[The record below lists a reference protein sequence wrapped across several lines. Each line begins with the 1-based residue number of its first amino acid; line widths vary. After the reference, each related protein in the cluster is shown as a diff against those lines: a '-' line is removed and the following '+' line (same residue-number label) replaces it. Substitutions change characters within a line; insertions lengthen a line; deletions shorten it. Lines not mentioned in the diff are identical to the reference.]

1 MPSYRL
7 GRINDDIKKEIA
19 AMIPNLKDPRVH
31 GMISVTRV
39 DTTSD
44 LRYCKVYVSALD
56 KSDMKEVI
64 RGLKSASG
72 FMRREL
78 GQRVKLRYTP
88 ELTFIADDSMDEG
101 ARILKLMNDLK

>member
-19 AMIPNLKDPRVH
+19 SMIPTLKDPRIH

-56 KSDMKEVI
+56 KSDMADVI

-78 GQRVKLRYTP
+78 GQRIKLRYTP
-88 ELTFIADDSMDEG
+88 ELTFIADNSIDEG
-101 ARILKLMNDLK
+101 AKIIKLMEDLK

>member
-19 AMIPNLKDPRVH
+19 SMIPTLKDPRVH

-44 LRYCKVYVSALD
+44 LRHCKVYVSALD
-56 KSDMKEVI
+56 KSDMADVI

-78 GQRVKLRYTP
+78 GRRIKLRYTP
-88 ELTFIADDSMDEG
+88 ELTFIADNSIDEGTKIIKLMDE
-101 ARILKLMNDLK
+101 LK

>member
-19 AMIPNLKDPRVH
+19 AMIPTLKDPRIH

-39 DTTSD
+39 DTTAD

-56 KSDMKEVI
+56 KSDMADVI

-72 FMRREL
+72 YMRREL
-78 GQRVKLRYTP
+78 GRRVQLRYTP
-88 ELTFIADDSMDEG
+88 ELTFIPDDSIDRG
-101 ARILKLMNDLK
+101 AKLIKLMEDLK